1 VPKRE
6 TIGTRLRRLRTA
18 RGLSQRDLSAPGV
31 SYAYISRVEADAR
44 TPSVKA
50 IRKLA
55 DKLGVS
61 AAYLETGTESPIE
74 QGVADAGVDYGSLT
88 AAERRAVEQAA
99 NDAAREAARK
109 ATKRVL
115 EQRRED
121 EKARLRERLKQLEG

>member
-6 TIGTRLRRLRTA
+6 TIGQRLRRLRTA
-18 RGLSQRDLSAPGV
+18 RGLSQRELSSPGV

-61 AAYLETGTESPIE
+61 AIYLETGAESSIE
-74 QGVADAGVDYGSLT
+74 QGVADAGVEYGSLT
-88 AAERRAVEQAA
+88 AAERRDVEKAA
-99 NDAAREAARK
+99 DEAAREGARE

-121 EKARLRERLKQLEG
+121 EKALLRQRLKELER

>member
-1 VPKRE
+1 MPKRE
-6 TIGTRLRRLRTA
+6 TIGQRLHRLRTA
-18 RGLSQRDLSAPGV
+18 RGLSQRDISSPGV

-55 DKLGVS
+55 NKLGVS
-61 AAYLETGTESPIE
+61 AAYLETGAESPIE
-74 QGVADAGVDYGSLT
+74 QGVADAGIDYGSLT
-88 AAERRAVEQAA
+88 AAERRAVEKAA
-99 NDAAREAARK
+99 DEAAREGARQ

-121 EKARLRERLKQLEG
+121 EKARLRQRLKELEG

>member
-1 VPKRE
+1 MPKRE
-6 TIGTRLRRLRTA
+6 TIGKRLHRLRTA
-18 RGLSQRDLSAPGV
+18 RGLSQRDLSSPGV

-55 DKLGVS
+55 EKLGVS
-61 AAYLETGTESPIE
+61 AAYLETGAESPIE

-88 AAERRAVEQAA
+88 ASERRAVEQAA
-99 NDAAREAARK
+99 DEAAREGARE

-121 EKARLRERLKQLEG
+121 EKARLRQRIKELEG